1 MIDQLKLDLF
11 KLFLLAKLIKKY
23 IVNEFNICPCLNE
36 AFYFLFNRKV
46 SISF

>member
-23 IVNEFNICPCLNE
+23 IVNEFNICPCLN
-36 AFYFLFNRKV
+36 
-46 SISF
+46 